1 MFFESRDRD
10 NRPLTRLG
18 NVPIYAT
25 TLIVAALVAGLVVSA
40 LMGIADA
47 SAMFAFHPELFWREG
62 HVWRALSY
70 LIVDEPDFFT
80 LFSLLFIFSFGRDC
94 EQELGRRRYFGF
106 LAVLIAT
113 PLLIATALW
122 IFGLGGVVSGSRYLS
137 IGLVIAF
144 ATIYPNVEWW
154 NVFPMKYVAAACVFI
169 AAIGDLGRG
178 NQIGL
183 ACTLVTCAASFAYIR
198 AMRAGA
204 WEGFSLP
211 AFFQRKP
218 KFRVLP
224 SPSSRGSALSES
236 DTPSDMDALLDKIAK
251 SGMASLTAKERARL
265 EAAREEL
272 LKKDR
277 R

>member
-10 NRPLTRLG
+10 NLPLTRLG

-25 TLIVAALVAGLVVSA
+25 TIIVAALVVGLVVSA
-40 LMGIADA
+40 LLGRFAA
-47 SAMFAFHPELFWREG
+47 SAMFAFGPELFWRHG
-62 HVWRALSY
+62 HVWRAVSY

-106 LAVLIAT
+106 LAVLVAT
-113 PLLIATALW
+113 PVLISTVLW
-122 IFGLGGVVSGSRYLS
+122 LVGLGGWVEGSRYLS

-154 NVFPMKYVAAACVFI
+154 NVLPMKYVAAACVFI
-169 AAIGDLGRG
+169 AAIGDLSRG

-204 WEGFSLP
+204 WEGFSMP
-211 AFFQRKP
+211 AFFRRKP

-224 SPSSRGSALSES
+224 SPDVRESASA
-236 DTPSDMDALLDKIAK
+236 SDMDVLLDKIAK
-251 SGMASLTAKERARL
+251 SGMASLTTKERARL
-265 EAAREEL
+265 EAGRAEL